1 MKFAEVRLPAS
12 DVDALAEFYS
22 NRLGF
27 PIIQRSDAEVHFQA
41 GRSKL
46 VFVKDPSPQPL
57 SPEER
62 AFSPQHFAFN
72 IPEHR
77 LDDAKAWL
85 QARCDLILDKA
96 GEVVIHSE
104 NWNADSLYFHD
115 PDGNI
120 GELIARHTQPTS
132 HAGAFDSSALQ
143 CVSEVGIAADD
154 PAATARLACEQLN
167 VNVYRAELNDTFVPV
182 GDEDGLFIIVK
193 TGRLWY
199 PNRVLPARSAP
210 ITVAIENAVPFALTP
225 NAQVTPLDM
234 RKQRGFEIR

>member
-12 DVDALAEFYS
+12 DVDAQAEFYG
-22 NRLGF
+22 NRLGL
-27 PIIQRSDAEVHFQA
+27 PIIQRNDDEVHLQA
-41 GRSKL
+41 GQSKL
-46 VFVKDPSPQPL
+46 VFVKEPTLQPL

-62 AFSPQHFAFN
+62 SFAPQHFAFN

-77 LDDAKAWL
+77 LEDAEAWL
-85 QARCDLILDKA
+85 QARCDLIPDNA

-104 NWNADSLYFHD
+104 NWNADSLYFYD

-120 GELIARHTQPTS
+120 GELIARHTQPAP
-132 HAGAFDSSALQ
+132 HAGAFDSSALL
-143 CVSEVGIAADD
+143 CVSEVGISTHD

-167 VNVYRAELNDTFVPV
+167 ASVYRTELNDTFVPV

-210 ITVAIENAVPFALTP
+210 ITVAIGNATPFALTP
-225 NAQVTPLDM
+225 SVQVM
-234 RKQRGFEIR
+234 RA